1 MARGK
6 KMREEVKELP
16 TLTLAEIKDNLLKLK
31 PKENGEENAKFW
43 FEKYDQ
49 NLTQTSKAYLD
60 KILKSPVHKSEFPN
74 PLNPLNSWNLGM

>member
-31 PKENGEENAKFW
+31 PKENGEENAKF
-43 FEKYDQ
+43 
-49 NLTQTSKAYLD
+49 
-60 KILKSPVHKSEFPN
+60 
-74 PLNPLNSWNLGM
+74 